1 MATEKMTIR
10 EFLENVVN
18 AEISDEMTAFALERI
33 SKLDE
38 KNAKKRTSPT
48 KKQSENDEIKAEI
61 LATMKNGV
69 EYKASEI
76 GAMFGISTQKASAL
90 LVQLEKTGI
99 VQATEKREK
108 GKGKVKVYTYTT
120 DAETDYEPE
129 NIEITVTD
137 NLETETESD
146 EGE

>member
-10 EFLENVVN
+10 MFLENVIN

-38 KNAKKRTSPT
+38 KNTKKRTSPT

-61 LATMKNGV
+61 LATMKNGM

-76 GAMFGISTQKASAL
+76 GATFGISTQKASAL

-120 DAETDYEPE
+120 DAETDYTPE
-129 NIEITVTD
+129 NIEIIVAD
-137 NLETETESD
+137 DLKVETENS